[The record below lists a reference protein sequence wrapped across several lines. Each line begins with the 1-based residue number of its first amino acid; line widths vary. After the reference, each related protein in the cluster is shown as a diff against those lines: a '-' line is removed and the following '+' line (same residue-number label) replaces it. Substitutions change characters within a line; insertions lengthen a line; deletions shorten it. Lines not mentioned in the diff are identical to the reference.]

1 LKFRATSHILPD
13 RSSNSAQPIIP
24 ISMKKSIK
32 LIVGA
37 GIAGVLVFSGTSCTP
52 TQRGAA
58 IGSGIGAGTGA
69 IIGNQSGNA
78 GRGALIGAAAGGL
91 GGALIGDASDNRRRY

>member
-1 LKFRATSHILPD
+1 
-13 RSSNSAQPIIP
+13 
-24 ISMKKSIK
+24 MKKTIR

-37 GIAGVLVFSGTSCTP
+37 AFAGALVFGGTSCTP

-58 IGSGIGAGTGA
+58 VGAGIGAGTGA

-78 GRGALIGAAAGGL
+78 GEGALVGAAAGGL
-91 GGALIGDASDNRRRY
+91 SGALIGDATDNRRRW